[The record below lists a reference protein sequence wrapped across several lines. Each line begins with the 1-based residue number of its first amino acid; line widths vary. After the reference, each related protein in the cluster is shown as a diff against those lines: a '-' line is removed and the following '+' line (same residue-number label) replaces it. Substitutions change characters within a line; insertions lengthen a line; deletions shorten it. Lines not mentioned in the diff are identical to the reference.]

1 MKCQE
6 ANNLL
11 LGIDSMI
18 RDIKASSQPPTIQ
31 SYLAKYL
38 IVAVSSAYQES
49 LKQIIL
55 QYTSNVSTNELHSFV
70 GGTLERTPNPSAKYV
85 KETIKNFSP
94 KWHRALLR
102 LKIDRFNDMD
112 SINSLRNS
120 IAHGTQ
126 VSVTLND
133 AVKYYKS
140 SKKIIEKVDL
150 LLLGR

>member
-1 MKCQE
+1 MKCPE

-11 LGIDSMI
+11 LGVDLMI
-18 RDIKASSQPPTIQ
+18 RDIKASSYPPTIQ

-38 IVAVSSAYQES
+38 IVAVSSTYQES
-49 LKQIIL
+49 LKLIIL
-55 QYTSNVSTNELHSFV
+55 QYASTVSTSELHSFV
-70 GGTLERTPNPSAKYV
+70 GSTLERTPNPSAKYI
-85 KETIKNFSP
+85 KETIKNFNP

-102 LKIDRFNDMD
+102 LKVDRFNDID

-126 VSVTLND
+126 VSVTLNE
-133 AVKYYKS
+133 AVKYYRS
-140 SKKIIEKVDL
+140 SRKIIEKVDL